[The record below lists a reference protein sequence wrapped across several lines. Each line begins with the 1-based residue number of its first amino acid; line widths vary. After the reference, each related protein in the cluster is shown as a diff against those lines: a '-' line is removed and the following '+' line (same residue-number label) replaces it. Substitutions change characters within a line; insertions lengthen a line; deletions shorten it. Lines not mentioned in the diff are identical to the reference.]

1 MPQIGEFTREEF
13 GFTGRI
19 HTLTLYREITI
30 LPVEP
35 SEVENAPNYRVHH
48 GADDNAPEIGAA
60 WTETSEKAGEYL
72 SVLLDDPAWNA
83 REAALS
89 LDDLRHAERIIVC
102 NALRGAVDAVLV
114 E

>member
-1 MPQIGEFTREEF
+1 MPQIGEFTREES

-72 SVLLDDPAWNA
+72 SLLIDDPTFTQPIRARLFQNGADATSWSLHWNRPQKRGE
-83 REAALS
+83 RE
-89 LDDLRHAERIIVC
+89 
-102 NALRGAVDAVLV
+102 
-114 E
+114 

>member
-1 MPQIGEFTREEF
+1 MPQIGEFTREES

-60 WTETSEKAGEYL
+60 WTETSEKAGACCPFCGKE
-72 SVLLDDPAWNA
+72 PATSTGLPPSA
-83 REAALS
+83 TVFAM
-89 LDDLRHAERIIVC
+89 VFPYC
-102 NALRGAVDAVLV
+102 V
-114 E
+114 